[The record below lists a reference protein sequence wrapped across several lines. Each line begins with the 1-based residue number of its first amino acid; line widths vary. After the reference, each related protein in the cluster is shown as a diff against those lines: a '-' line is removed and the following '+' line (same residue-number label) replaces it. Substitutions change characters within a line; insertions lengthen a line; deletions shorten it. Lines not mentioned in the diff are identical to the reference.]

1 MSNESYK
8 LAEDFVVEQI
18 NDQLDSEWDAVGP
31 GSTVTVTVDDMQ
43 DCDCIPVIVRDRH
56 GNRWD
61 LDGVLRHLPTRLTAT
76 YEATR

>member
-18 NDQLDSEWDAVGP
+18 HNEIDSEWAEVGP
-31 GSTVTVTVDDMQ
+31 GSTVTVHDMHY
-43 DCDCIPVIVRDRH
+43 CDCIPVIVRDRH